1 MFNKSLFIF
10 AHQLGD
16 PRFYP
21 TYKKAIKNQWKTYD
35 ELKQDQEKDLKNMIR
50 FAYKNVPF
58 YHKLFNNLK
67 LSPED
72 INKLEDLEK
81 LPIINKDTIRQNWE
95 DFKPINLR
103 KLRHYEK
110 STGGSTGT
118 PIIFR
123 VSNYDRFLAGAL
135 LYRGWGYAGY
145 ELGDKMV
152 FLAGSALDVGKKSV
166 IITKAH
172 EITRNLKKLSS
183 FDMGIQDMENYI
195 TTINSFNPRFLRGYA
210 SSINFFAKYADENH
224 KQIKFDA
231 VFTTAEK
238 LHPNMRENIANAFS
252 CDVFDG
258 YGLYDGGAGAYEC
271 QEHNGLHMDTERSV
285 MEIVDENGCQ
295 IENGIGK
302 IIATS
307 LYNFAMPFIR
317 YDTGDLGNL
326 IEDVCGCGRESKLLK
341 EVIGRQQEMLQ
352 TPEGKFVHGAFFNSY
367 MFGKISGVVE
377 FQVIQKSLENI
388 VIKIVADEHFDEKQL
403 DMIRSIIKSKSE
415 RWDVE
420 FKLVD
425 QIERT
430 KAGKYKF
437 IVNEVGK

>member
-1 MFNKSLFIF
+1 MFNKSLFIC
-10 AHQLGD
+10 AHQVGH

-21 TYKKAIKNQWKTYD
+21 TYKRAIKNQWKTYD
-35 ELKQDQEKDLKNMIR
+35 ELKQDQEKSLRNMIR
-50 FAYKNVPF
+50 FAYENVPF

-72 INKLEDLEK
+72 IKKLDDLEK
-81 LPIINKDTIRQNWE
+81 LPIITKETIKQNWD
-95 DFKPINLR
+95 DFKPLNLK
-103 KLRHYEK
+103 KLRYYEN

-118 PIIFR
+118 PLKFR

-145 ELGDKMV
+145 ELADKMV
-152 FLAGSALDVGKKSV
+152 FLAGATLDVGKKSYIV
-166 IITKAH
+166 TKAH
-172 EITRNLKKLSS
+172 EIARNLTKLSS
-183 FDMGIQDMENYI
+183 FDMGIQDMENYTKI
-195 TTINSFNPRFLRGYA
+195 INSFNPRFLRGYA
-210 SSINFFAKYADENH
+210 SSINFFAKYIDENN
-224 KQIKFDA
+224 KKIELDA

-238 LHPNMRENIANAFS
+238 LYPHMRKNIGNAFS

-258 YGLYDGGAGAYEC
+258 YGLFDGGAGAYEC

-295 IENGIGK
+295 IENGVGR

-307 LYNFAMPFIR
+307 LHNFAMPFIR
-317 YDTGDLGNL
+317 YQTGDLGNL
-326 IEDVCGCGRESKLLK
+326 VTDVCGCGRESKLLK
-341 EVIGRQQEMLQ
+341 EVIGRQHEMLQ
-352 TPEGKFVHGAFFNSY
+352 TPEGKVVHGAFFNNY
-367 MFGKISGVVE
+367 MFGKISGIVE

-388 VIKIVADEHFDEKQL
+388 VVKIVANENFDEKQL
-403 DMIRSIIKSKSE
+403 GTIRTIIKSKSE
-415 RWDVE
+415 RWDIE
-420 FKLVD
+420 FKFVD